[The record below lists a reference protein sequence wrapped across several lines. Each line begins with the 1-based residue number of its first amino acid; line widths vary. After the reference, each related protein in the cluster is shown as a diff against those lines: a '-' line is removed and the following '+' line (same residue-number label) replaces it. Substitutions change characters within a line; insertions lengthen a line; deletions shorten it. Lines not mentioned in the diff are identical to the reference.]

1 MIKLCC
7 RTRAIVKKVALAII
21 CALVITMLA
30 ACTLSEE
37 DNQLEGV
44 TIDLDD
50 YLIVTFSGT
59 NGEGTAEI
67 AFDGKRFDADYEEKL
82 MLDWKKFDSDYK
94 DHLAKFE
101 LTDGTRYLVGYE
113 MIIPFFEDEH
123 PFIIENDGLLKN
135 GDEIKIIWNFMEGVK
150 LEEYF
155 NCKFKY
161 GERIIKVEG
170 LKEN

>member
-7 RTRAIVKKVALAII
+7 RTRAIVKKAGLAII
-21 CALVITMLA
+21 VALVITMLA
-30 ACTLSEE
+30 ACTLPEE
-37 DNQLEGV
+37 DNPLEGV

-67 AFDGKRFDADYEEKL
+67 SFDGNRFDADYAEKL
-82 MLDWKKFDSDYK
+82 ILDWEKLGSDYK
-94 DHLAKFE
+94 DHIAKIE
-101 LTDGTRYLVGYE
+101 ATDEIRYLVGCE
-113 MIIPFFEDEH
+113 MIAPFFEDE
-123 PFIIENDGLLKN
+123 PLFIIENDGLLKN
-135 GDEIKIIWNFMEGVK
+135 GDEIKIIWNFIEGVK

-170 LKEN
+170 LEEN